1 MDEITINTVGALR
14 RALKP
19 YKDELQ
25 IGVKEENSDVVKS
38 LKISFSC
45 EDLFDRFYGV
55 ISVGNE
61 AKKIGEC

>member
-1 MDEITINTVGALR
+1 MEKIDINTVGSLR

-25 IGVKEENSDVVKS
+25 IGVKEENSDVLKS

-55 ISVGNE
+55 ISVGKG
-61 AKKIGEC
+61 AKKVGEC